1 MTVVELKEKL
11 IEKINSVDD
20 EVQLEQ
26 IALMIDVGSKLND
39 GIYEMSAE
47 EIEAVK
53 EGIEQIENGE
63 WITNEE
69 ANRRTDELFR
79 SWK

>member
-47 EIEAVK
+47 EIKAVK